1 MLESKGGSVHFPSC
15 NVDKPVE
22 GIEDLRLS
30 VTPEEEEGAECT
42 TNLTG
47 GRGEQLLLARDDELA
62 GLTRSL
68 ELGRIDLDLSE
79 SARQLAVND
88 LALAR

>member
-22 GIEDLRLS
+22 GIQDLRLS

-47 GRGEQLLLARDDELA
+47 GRGEQLA

>member
-47 GRGEQLLLARDDELA
+47 GRGEQLA